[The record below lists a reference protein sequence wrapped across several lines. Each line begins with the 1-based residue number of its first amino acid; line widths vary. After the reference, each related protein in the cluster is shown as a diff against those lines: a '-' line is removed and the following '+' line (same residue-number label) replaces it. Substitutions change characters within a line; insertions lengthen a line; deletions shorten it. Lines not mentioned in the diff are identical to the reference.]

1 MSREWLITSSHY
13 RILFKKN
20 KKAMPVETLLG
31 SLSSDLK
38 AEKGL
43 DHQLFVSAN
52 G

>member
-1 MSREWLITSSHY
+1 
-13 RILFKKN
+13 
-20 KKAMPVETLLG
+20 MPVETLLG

-52 G
+52 GWPKKESNTSALT